1 MKLAISITRTSQ
13 RRICLIFVLV
23 ALITLFHFLTGQG
36 QHYYHIIF
44 RELYFLPILL
54 AAFWFGVRG
63 GLFTSGTISVFY
75 LPLVVMHWQQFS
87 PDDLDKSLE
96 VVLFNLI
103 AVVMGVLS
111 DREKK
116 REQEKQETILAMAGA
131 IAHELNSPIQVV
143 LGNSQLLQDD
153 FEPESEP
160 YKELQTIVDNT
171 KTIRE
176 IVKKISF
183 LDRFTMKEYAGDAQI
198 VDISENTY
206 HNKNSTYPSES

>member
-1 MKLAISITRTSQ
+1 MKLAKSITRTDQ
-13 RRICLIFVLV
+13 HRICSIIVLV
-23 ALITLFHFLTGQG
+23 ALITLLHFLTGQS
-36 QHYYHIIF
+36 QHYYHIVF

-54 AAFWFGVRG
+54 AAFWFGIRG
-63 GLFTSGTISVFY
+63 GLLTSAAISAFY

-96 VVLFNLI
+96 VILFNLI
-103 AVVMGVLS
+103 AMVMGVLS

-116 REQEKQETILAMAGA
+116 REQEKQETILAMAGT

-160 YKELQTIVDNT
+160 YKELQTIIDNT

-198 VDISENTY
+198 IDISGGE
-206 HNKNSTYPSES
+206 HHDKKNS